1 MSPLWRGATRIF
13 LRSGVIFGIFM
24 ALYLGLFSG
33 SVQSGVVGGLIGG
46 LLFGAIITGVS
57 LLRARRDGTGHEL
70 GADVRQQVSIEVKR
84 PAAETFAMAEQVMAE
99 VPATITQ
106 RDPAAGVLTA
116 RTKMSW
122 LSWGENL
129 RVAVA
134 ERPDGSIVEVS
145 SRPRLPI
152 TTVDYGRNL
161 QNVRSIVRAL
171 TVPA

>member
-13 LRSGVIFGIFM
+13 LRSGPIFGIVM
-24 ALYLGLFSG
+24 ALYLGLISG
-33 SVQSGVVGGLIGG
+33 SVWGGVIAGLIGG
-46 LLFGAIITGVS
+46 LLFGAIISGFSVI
-57 LLRARRDGTGHEL
+57 RARRDGTGHEL
-70 GADVRQQVSIEVKR
+70 GADVRQQVSIEMER
-84 PAAETFAMAEQVMAE
+84 PAGESFAMAERVLAE

-116 RTKMSW
+116 RTKVSW
-122 LSWGENL
+122 MSWGENL
-129 RVAVA
+129 QVVVS
-134 ERPDGSIVEVS
+134 ERPDGSTVEIS

-171 TVPA
+171 TIPA

>member
-13 LRSGVIFGIFM
+13 LRSGVVFGIVM
-24 ALYLGLFSG
+24 ALYLGLIFG
-33 SVQSGVVGGLIGG
+33 SVRGGVIAGVIGG
-46 LLFGAIITGVS
+46 LLFGAIITGFSIV
-57 LLRARRDGTGHEL
+57 RARSDGTVHDL
-70 GADVRQQVSIEVKR
+70 GADMHQQVSLEVGR
-84 PAAETFAMAEQVMAE
+84 PAGEAFAAAERVLAE

-116 RTKMSW
+116 RTKVSW
-122 LSWGENL
+122 MSWGENL
-129 RVAVA
+129 HVVVA
-134 ERPDGSIVEVS
+134 ERPEGSMVEVS
-145 SRPRLPI
+145 SRPRLRI